1 MNSNILRRIQVAPNL
16 QAQVLTQSKLVAT
29 AVSGRCLQHTALLAR
44 MPAMKN
50 TLAENFDLPFP
61 SSSGFSASQ
70 LLFYTGECDLKEI
83 YFGEER
89 HGGRLFVTDANVARV
104 CSPFVSLFTQDQAL
118 DEAALPAVFRREG
131 DALCV
136 LPAGEESKTIDNVLA
151 ICRAAVDANLSRT
164 CLFVGIGGGVVL
176 DMTGFAASIFKRGV
190 GVEFV
195 STTLLADVDAAI
207 GGKTGCDFSTYK
219 NMIGSFHPA
228 LRIHVW
234 PSFIHSLSEREYLS
248 GLAEAV
254 KTALL
259 FSAPLVDFLRGNK
272 ERIFCRDEAAVDH
285 IIRVCAKAKAR
296 TVQEDLREK
305 GIRAFLNY
313 GHTFGHAL
321 ESTAGLGKVA
331 HGEAVAWGISRAV
344 SLSLA
349 KGLCSP
355 SFAQSTLK
363 LLATY
368 GWQTAALPKVLQNT
382 PDAAHLIVEA
392 MHKDKKNSS
401 SKVRVILQEG
411 PQSTLTL
418 EVTDDELLA
427 VLGEG

>member
-1 MNSNILRRIQVAPNL
+1 ML
-16 QAQVLTQSKLVAT
+16 
-29 AVSGRCLQHTALLAR
+29 
-44 MPAMKN
+44 AMKN
-50 TLAENFDLPFP
+50 TLVERYDLVLPP
-61 SSSGFSASQ
+61 SSGFDASQ
-70 LLFYTGECDLKEI
+70 LLFYTGECDLKEA
-83 YFGEER
+83 YFVGKQR
-89 HGGRLFVTDANVARV
+89 AGRLFVTDANVARV
-104 CSPFVSLFTQDQAL
+104 CTPFVSLFTQDQAL
-118 DEAALPAVFRREG
+118 SEAALPAVFRRDK

-190 GVEFV
+190 DVEFV

-234 PSFIHSLSEREYLS
+234 PLFIQALSEREYLS
-248 GLAEAV
+248 GMAEAV

-259 FSAPLVDFLRGNK
+259 FSAPLVDFLRGSK
-272 ERIFCRDEAAVDH
+272 DRIFRRDEAALER
-285 IIRVCAKAKAR
+285 IITVGAKEKAR

-321 ESTAGLGKVA
+321 ESVAGLGKVA
-331 HGEAVAWGISRAV
+331 HGRLWRGAYRGR
-344 SLSLA
+344 
-349 KGLCSP
+349 
-355 SFAQSTLK
+355 
-363 LLATY
+363 
-368 GWQTAALPKVLQNT
+368 
-382 PDAAHLIVEA
+382 
-392 MHKDKKNSS
+392 
-401 SKVRVILQEG
+401 
-411 PQSTLTL
+411 
-418 EVTDDELLA
+418 
-427 VLGEG
+427 